1 MSITRIKKG
10 QIIDYM
16 LEQILTSKNVINKV
30 SENFNL
36 SKTTIYRYLRE
47 LEEKGV
53 IKKKNRGN
61 YELVKTSYNFIYDN
75 DGSLE
80 EDYIYKRDIE
90 PLISSLP
97 ENVRKI
103 WMYSFT
109 EMFNNAI
116 EHSESEKI
124 SCYVECNY
132 IETTILIMDYG
143 VGIFKKIKDYFGYNS
158 IDDAINELFKGKIT
172 TDTDNHSGEGIF
184 FTSRLMDQFSAISGG
199 KFFTHSNHDE
209 FLNTLKEED
218 DINILT
224 HDKGTVVYMRLA
236 NRSHKQLVEV
246 FDMFSDVDNGF
257 NKTSIPMKNVYGNSF
272 PVSRS
277 QARRLYNRLDQFDE
291 VELDFKNVEEIGQAF
306 AHELFVK
313 FANNNPN
320 IKLSVV
326 NSNQRIDAMIN
337 HVKNTR

>member
-103 WMYSFT
+103 WIYSFT

-124 SCYVECNY
+124 SCHVECNY

-143 VGIFKKIKDYFGYNS
+143 VDIYKKIQDRPQSRGLQLPKLADINPDNNS
-158 IDDAINELFKGKIT
+158 ILSEDCTYSKFMQYIRINL
-172 TDTDNHSGEGIF
+172 
-184 FTSRLMDQFSAISGG
+184 
-199 KFFTHSNHDE
+199 
-209 FLNTLKEED
+209 
-218 DINILT
+218 
-224 HDKGTVVYMRLA
+224 
-236 NRSHKQLVEV
+236 
-246 FDMFSDVDNGF
+246 
-257 NKTSIPMKNVYGNSF
+257 
-272 PVSRS
+272 
-277 QARRLYNRLDQFDE
+277 
-291 VELDFKNVEEIGQAF
+291 
-306 AHELFVK
+306 
-313 FANNNPN
+313 
-320 IKLSVV
+320 
-326 NSNQRIDAMIN
+326 
-337 HVKNTR
+337 

>member
-143 VGIFKKIKDYFGYNS
+143 VGIFKKIQDYFGYNS
-158 IDDAINELFKGKIT
+158 IDDAINELFKG
-172 TDTDNHSGEGIF
+172 
-184 FTSRLMDQFSAISGG
+184 
-199 KFFTHSNHDE
+199 
-209 FLNTLKEED
+209 
-218 DINILT
+218 
-224 HDKGTVVYMRLA
+224 
-236 NRSHKQLVEV
+236 
-246 FDMFSDVDNGF
+246 
-257 NKTSIPMKNVYGNSF
+257 
-272 PVSRS
+272 
-277 QARRLYNRLDQFDE
+277 RR
-291 VELDFKNVEEIGQAF
+291 
-306 AHELFVK
+306 
-313 FANNNPN
+313 
-320 IKLSVV
+320 
-326 NSNQRIDAMIN
+326 
-337 HVKNTR
+337 